1 MKVSSVLYID
11 DDADD
16 QEFFEIA
23 LRSIHKHMPLSFAK
37 NGLDALAR
45 LKAMEHR
52 PDLIF
57 LDLNMPVMDGKQF
70 LERIKKER
78 SLAQIPIA
86 IYTTSSSPADQ
97 EQALALG
104 ADYFVT
110 KPSRIH
116 DIVKMLSQLLTLPE
130 TQRKR

>member
-1 MKVSSVLYID
+1 MKVSSVLYVD

-16 QEFFEIA
+16 QEFFEVA

-37 NGLDALAR
+37 NGLDALTR
-45 LKAMEHR
+45 LKVMEPR

-70 LERIKKER
+70 LEKIKKDK

-86 IYTTSSSPADQ
+86 IYSTSSSPADQ
-97 EQALALG
+97 EQTLALG

-116 DIVKMLSQLLTLPE
+116 DIVTMLSHLLTLPE
-130 TQRKR
+130 AQRKF